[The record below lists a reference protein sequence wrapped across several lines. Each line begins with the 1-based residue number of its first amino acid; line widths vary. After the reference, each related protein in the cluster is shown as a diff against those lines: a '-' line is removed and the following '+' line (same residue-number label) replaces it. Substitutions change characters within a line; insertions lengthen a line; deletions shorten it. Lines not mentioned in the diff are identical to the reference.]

1 MMLGRRSNDHS
12 FNLREPSVPALVKA
26 YIVSF
31 PDRDAQQVVS
41 KQRRRRT
48 SKQQIV
54 LTDVCSLT
62 QTTISIYQSNKNIQ
76 LNGIVRQSLTHKL
89 MLKLE
94 VCHCSVKQILLSCNT
109 CLGST
114 FVASFDTSPRVF
126 GLMTGVTVL
135 LSFWKTGEV
144 ARGVVQLENEPS
156 RRLKLYIHGENF
168 PLDETQVI
176 GGLAQC
182 LKATR
187 PLRSLCQRPNF
198 EDIGSFRGELL
209 ERLQE
214 KREGL

>member
-1 MMLGRRSNDHS
+1 MLGRRSNDHS

-94 VCHCSVKQILLSCNT
+94 VCCCSVKQILLSCNT

-114 FVASFDTSPRVF
+114 FVASSDTSPRVL
-126 GLMTGVTVL
+126 GLLTGVTVL
-135 LSFWKTGEV
+135 LSFWQTGDV
-144 ARGVVQLENEPS
+144 ARGAVQLVFMERTME
-156 RRLKLYIHGENF
+156 RR
-168 PLDETQVI
+168 
-176 GGLAQC
+176 
-182 LKATR
+182 
-187 PLRSLCQRPNF
+187 RS
-198 EDIGSFRGELL
+198 
-209 ERLQE
+209 
-214 KREGL
+214 